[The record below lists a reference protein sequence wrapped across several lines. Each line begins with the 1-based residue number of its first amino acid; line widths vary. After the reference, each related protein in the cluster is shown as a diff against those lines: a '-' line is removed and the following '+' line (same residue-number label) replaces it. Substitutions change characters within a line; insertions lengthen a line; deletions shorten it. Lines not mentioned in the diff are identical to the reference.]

1 LSLKQFL
8 LLLFLLG
15 SLSLSAQSVLDSKLS
30 GGEQGKSLTTIL
42 TELEKSQPVRFYFLP
57 AWLEGI
63 VFDQDY
69 KGQPLRL
76 ALDNLFLGTDLNYL
90 EMDAHAIVFV
100 KDPTMAIQRINSINT
115 AIKERK
121 KIEKI
126 SLGSL
131 ETGRRNAKIQ
141 IQGQIKDGKNNEPL
155 TGASVYVSD
164 LQVGVTTDPEGKFSL
179 SIPAGEHIVTVN
191 YINYEER
198 VIDLAAYKDGEIN
211 LVLEEAPR
219 MLDEIVVM
227 DRAAREVT
235 TSRIGQTQ
243 FTMKEIK
250 RQPAFMGE
258 VDLIKQIQVQP
269 GVTTAGEAASG
280 FNVRGG
286 GVDQNLILYDG
297 MPVFNSSHVFGFF
310 STFNAEAIRDVTFY
324 RGGIPAEFG
333 GRVSSVLDIT
343 SREGDYEK
351 WTGSGGIGIISS
363 NLLVS
368 GPIKKNKTSISVSAR
383 TTYSDWLVNSIR
395 TNYVDLS
402 NSSVSFYDAAAKL
415 THKFSD
421 RTKLTFSGYASHDQ
435 FRLEGDSTYLW
446 DNLLGS
452 MRLDHAFSS
461 RLTSTFSIGTGSY
474 GYEVND
480 RDERTGFNL
489 FYKITYPSAKADFN
503 YQVGE
508 HKISFGAQSTY
519 YVFNPGTLE
528 PGSSGSNVLP
538 LQMEKQKSI
547 ESALYVGDGITL
559 NEKYFIEGGVRFSLF
574 TALGPGSVNIY
585 EPGIPKSTSTQTD
598 IVEYGDGEKIK
609 TYSGIE
615 PRLSLRYNLN
625 ENSSIKAGY
634 NRIYQYL
641 HLVTNTTAI
650 TPVDIWQPSNFH
662 FKPQMADQV
671 SIGYFKNFKEK
682 TYEAFVEVF
691 HKQIDNILDFKD
703 GADLIL
709 NDHLEADLLQ
719 GKGEAYGVETSISK
733 NLGRLTGS
741 INYTYSRSLRTINS
755 DFEEEQ
761 INKGAAYASN
771 FDQPH
776 IVNVTWK
783 YNISRRYFFT
793 GNFTYHSGRPV
804 TTPLSGYLIDNIKV
818 ASFSERNQYRI
829 PDYHRLDLAFV
840 LEGSHKR
847 KKFWDG
853 TWTLSF
859 YNVYARRN
867 PYTVFFEDDGN
878 GFLRPYQLSIIGTI
892 VPSLSYSFKF

>member
-1 LSLKQFL
+1 M
-8 LLLFLLG
+8 
-15 SLSLSAQSVLDSKLS
+15 SLSAQSILETKLN
-30 GGEQGKSLTTIL
+30 GGEKGKSLVSVLI
-42 TELEKSQPVRFYFLP
+42 EIEKSQPVRFYFLP
-57 AWLEGI
+57 TWLEGI
-63 VFDQDY
+63 EFDQDY

-76 ALDNLFLGTDLNYL
+76 ALDNLLLGTDLNYL
-90 EMDAHAIVFV
+90 EMEAHAIVFV
-100 KDPTMAIQRINSINT
+100 KDPTMAIQRINSIN
-115 AIKERK
+115 AAVKERK
-121 KIEKI
+121 KIEKVI
-126 SLGSL
+126 LGSL
-131 ETGRRNAKIQ
+131 EAGRRNGNIQ
-141 IQGQIKDGKNNEPL
+141 IRGKIRDAKSNEPL
-155 TGASVYVSD
+155 MGASVYVID
-164 LQVGVTTDPEGKFSL
+164 LQQGVITDSDGNYSL
-179 SIPAGEHIVTVN
+179 SLPTGEHVITMN
-191 YINYEER
+191 YVNYEER

-211 LVLEEAPR
+211 MVLEEAPR
-219 MLDEIVVM
+219 MLEEIMVM

-286 GVDQNLILYDG
+286 GADQNLILYDG

-310 STFNAEAIRDVTFY
+310 SAFNAEAIRDVSFY

-333 GRVSSVLDIT
+333 GRVSSVLDIN

-368 GPIKKNKTSISVSAR
+368 GPIKKNKSSVSLSFR
-383 TTYSDWLVNSIR
+383 STYSDWLVNSIR
-395 TNYVDLS
+395 TNYVDLT
-402 NSSVSFYDAAAKL
+402 NSSVSFYDGAAKI
-415 THKFSD
+415 THKFSN
-421 RTKLTFSGYASHDQ
+421 RTKVTFSGYASHDQ
-435 FRLEGDSTYLW
+435 FRLQGDTTYQW

-452 MRLDHAFSS
+452 VRLDHSFSS
-461 RLTSTFSIGTGSY
+461 QLSSTFIIGSGTY

-489 FYKITYPSAKADFN
+489 FYKITYPSLKADFN
-503 YQVGE
+503 YQRGI
-508 HKISFGAQSTY
+508 HKISFGAQSIY
-519 YVFNPGTLE
+519 YLFNPGTLN
-528 PGSSGSNVLP
+528 PGSPNSNIIPV
-538 LQMEKQKSI
+538 QMDKQKSL
-547 ESALYVGDGITL
+547 ENALYLGDGVTVK
-559 NEKYFIEGGVRFSLF
+559 EKYYLEGGVRFSMF
-574 TALGPGSVNIY
+574 TAYGPAKVNIY
-585 EPGIPKSTSTQTD
+585 EEGLPKSSASQID
-598 IVEYGDGEKIK
+598 MIEYGNGEKIK
-609 TYSGIE
+609 TFTGLE
-615 PRLSLRYNLN
+615 PRLSLRYTINQ
-625 ENSSIKAGY
+625 NSSIKAGY

-641 HLVTNTTAI
+641 HLVSNTTAI
-650 TPVDIWQPSNFH
+650 TPVDIWQPSNFY
-662 FKPQMADQV
+662 FKPQVADQV

-682 TYEAFVEVF
+682 TYEAFIEVY
-691 HKQIDNILDFKD
+691 HKSINNILDFKD

-709 NDHLEADLLQ
+709 NDQLETDLLQ
-719 GKGEAYGVETSISK
+719 GKGEAYGVETSIAK

-741 INYTYSRSLRTINS
+741 INYTYSRSLRTINGPYP
-755 DFEEEQ
+755 EER
-761 INKGAAYASN
+761 INNGSTYSSN

-776 IVNVTWK
+776 IINLVWK

-804 TTPLSGYLIDNIKV
+804 TTPLSGFLVDNIKV

-829 PDYHRLDLAFV
+829 PDYHRLDIAFV
-840 LEGSHKR
+840 LEGNHKR

-859 YNVYARRN
+859 YNLYARRN

>member
-1 LSLKQFL
+1 MKRYLFV
-8 LLLFLLG
+8 LFLLSFKPLLG
-15 SLSLSAQSVLDSKLS
+15 QSILDIKFK
-30 GGEQGKSLTTIL
+30 GGEQGKLLTTVLAEI
-42 TELEKSQPVRFYFLP
+42 ERIEPVRFYFLP
-57 AWLEGI
+57 TWMEGV

-76 ALDNLFLGTDLNYL
+76 ALDNLFLGTDINYL
-90 EMDAHAIVFV
+90 EMEAYAIVFV

-115 AIKERK
+115 AVKERK
-121 KIEKI
+121 KIEKVT
-126 SLGSL
+126 LGSL

-141 IQGQIKDGKNNEPL
+141 IQGQIREAKNNEPL
-155 TGASVYVSD
+155 VGATVYVSD
-164 LQVGVTTDPEGKFSL
+164 LQQGVTTDSEGNFSL
-179 SIPAGEHIVTVN
+179 SLPAGEHVITIN

-198 VIDLAAYKDGEIN
+198 VIDLAAYKDGELN

-219 MLDEIVVM
+219 MLEEIMVM

-243 FTMKEIK
+243 FSIKEIK

-297 MPVFNSSHVFGFF
+297 LPVFNSSHVFGFF
-310 STFNAEAIRDVTFY
+310 SAFNAEAIRDVSFY

-368 GPIKKNKTSISVSAR
+368 GPIKKNKSSISVSMR
-383 TTYSDWLVNSIR
+383 TTYSDWLVNTIR
-395 TNYVDLS
+395 TNYVDLT
-402 NSSVSFYDAAAKL
+402 NSSVSFYDGAAKL

-435 FRLEGDSTYLW
+435 FRLEGDSTYQW

-452 MRLDHAFSS
+452 MRIDHVFSPKLS
-461 RLTSTFSIGTGSY
+461 STFSAGTGSY

-489 FYKITYPSAKADFN
+489 YYKITYPSAKADFN
-503 YQVGE
+503 YQAGI
-508 HKISFGAQSTY
+508 HKISFGAQSIY
-519 YVFNPGTLE
+519 YLFNPGTLE
-528 PGSSGSNVLP
+528 PGNPNSNIVP
-538 LQMEKQKSI
+538 TQMDKQKSL
-547 ESALYVGDGITL
+547 ESALYLGDGITI
-559 NEKYFIEGGVRFSLF
+559 NEKYFVEGGIRFSMF
-574 TALGPGSVNIY
+574 TAYGPADVNIY
-585 EPGIPKSTSTQTD
+585 EEGVPKSSTTQID
-598 IVEYGDGEKIK
+598 LIEYGKGEKIK
-609 TYSGIE
+609 TYTGLE
-615 PRLSLRYNLN
+615 PRLSLRYNLSP
-625 ENSSIKAGY
+625 NSSIKAGY

-641 HLVTNTTAI
+641 HLVSNTTAI
-650 TPVDIWQPSNFH
+650 TPVDVWQPSNYY
-662 FKPQMADQV
+662 FKPQVADQV
-671 SIGYFKNFKEK
+671 SVGFFKNFKEK
-682 TYEAFVEVF
+682 TYEAFVEVY
-691 HKQIDNILDFKD
+691 HKAINNILDFKD
-703 GADLIL
+703 GANLIL
-709 NDHLEADLLQ
+709 NDRLEADLLQ
-719 GKGEAYGVETSISK
+719 GKGEAYGVETSLAK
-733 NLGRLTGS
+733 NQGRLTGS
-741 INYTYSRSLRTINS
+741 INYTYSRSLRTINGPY
-755 DFEEEQ
+755 EEEQ
-761 INKGAAYASN
+761 INGGNTYASN

-776 IVNVTWK
+776 IVNLVWK

-793 GNFTYHSGRPV
+793 GNFTYHTGRPV
-804 TTPLSGYLIDNIKV
+804 TTPLSGFLIDNIKV

-829 PDYHRLDLAFV
+829 PDYHRLDIAFV
-840 LEGSHKR
+840 LEGNHKR

-859 YNVYARRN
+859 YNLYARRN

-878 GFLRPYQLSIIGTI
+878 GFLKPYQLSIIGTI